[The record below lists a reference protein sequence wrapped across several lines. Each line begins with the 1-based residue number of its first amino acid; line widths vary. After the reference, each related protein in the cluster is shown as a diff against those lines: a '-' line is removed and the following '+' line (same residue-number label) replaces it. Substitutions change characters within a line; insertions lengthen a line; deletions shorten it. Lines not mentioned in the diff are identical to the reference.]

1 MPVTRAFCLAKEIP
15 KLQAEEDL
23 RTLAIIHNPYSKQP
37 QSLVNELK
45 KQVEVSRFSSVT
57 TKIAKEKLKGLA
69 RVRGLEKIIKIVK
82 KKKSNEAVTQD

>member
-1 MPVTRAFCLAKEIP
+1 MPVTRAFCLAREIP

-23 RTLAIIHNPYSKQP
+23 RALAIAHNPYSKQP
-37 QSLVNELK
+37 QSLVNELRK
-45 KQVEVSRFSSVT
+45 RVEISQFSSVT

-82 KKKSNEAVTQD
+82 KEEE